1 MTPRSRIP
9 TSEPATYYYS
19 FTCGAEHARR
29 VHAWNVE
36 TAVTGRL
43 LTVSQSLG
51 SKETQAT
58 YSNSRINND
67 VEHGCNIGAAV
78 IITTHEQYLQ

>member
-9 TSEPATYYYS
+9 TSEPATYYS

-36 TAVTGRL
+36 TAVTGSL
-43 LTVSQSLG
+43 FTVSQSLG
-51 SKETQAT
+51 SKETQAM
-58 YSNSRINND
+58 YSNSRIHND
-67 VEHGCNIGAAV
+67 DGNGCNIGAAV
-78 IITTHEQYLQ
+78 IIPMHEQYLQ